1 VGGGVGRFT
10 IGRSGWGIDQ
20 VLKFRHLEFLSL
32 LARMETR
39 AMHGVHKHVSTLGV
53 YGGAGVRDVYLDC
66 IKSCLL
72 SFLSMYSTLY
82 IYIYIPSLLS
92 GFITSTFRYIRL

>member
-53 YGGAGVRDVYLDC
+53 YGGAGVRDVYVYVIPCLEGEMSTWTASNHVYYHFYLC
-66 IKSCLL
+66 ILH
-72 SFLSMYSTLY
+72 Y
-82 IYIYIPSLLS
+82 IYTYIFHP
-92 GFITSTFRYIRL
+92 F